1 MDMDNEILAQ
11 LKNISAQLEKITKLL
26 EEKKSFP
33 PKRDSFPDRKPFS
46 HGGKRDFDR
55 KPRFPA
61 PRFNADGKPRVISD
75 GRDFG
80 FKNKKRGRF

>member
-1 MDMDNEILAQ
+1 MDNEILQQ

-33 PKRDSFPDRKPFS
+33 PKKNFFQDRKPFNN
-46 HGGKRDFDR
+46 GGGRDFER
-55 KPRFPA
+55 KPRFSG
-61 PRFNADGKPRVISD
+61 PRFNADGKPRVVVD

-80 FKNKKRGRF
+80 FKNKKRNRF